1 MSFGNASAAQDN
13 TKIWAIGVQP
23 DVEVVKY
30 EPQKKKFVPLITG
43 LSATDVDYSKDGKW
57 IAYVSDPGRFPMA
70 RPRGWIRTI
79 AVDLWCRSGPPC
91 RDGRRTES
99 RLHSSA

>member
-1 MSFGNASAAQDN
+1 MSFGNVSAARDA

-30 EPQKKKFVPLITG
+30 EPQKKKFVPLIKG

-57 IAYVSDPGRFPMA
+57 IAYVSIPDGVLWRA
-70 RPRGWIRTI
+70 R
-79 AVDLWCRSGPPC
+79 ADGPNDC
-91 RDGRRTES
+91 S
-99 RLHSSA
+99 